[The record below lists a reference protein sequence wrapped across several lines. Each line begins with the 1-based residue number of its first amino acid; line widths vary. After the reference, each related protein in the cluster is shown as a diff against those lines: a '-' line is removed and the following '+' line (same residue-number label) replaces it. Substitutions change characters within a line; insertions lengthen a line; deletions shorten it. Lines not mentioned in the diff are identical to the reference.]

1 MLTSQNMATLTEI
14 GPAETASETVR
25 QVVKQFSR
33 AYLQKKENYYQEC
46 LVVNSQHGSKT
57 TSYFSDPA
65 VVVWTHSFPVDGGI
79 ISIMKAGLTY
89 SYLVYGFF
97 FLFFLFL
104 SLLIFSNNRVSYDH
118 THTHF
123 HTHTNSKW
131 FVKVIH
137 GSNPPKLTPHHP
149 TGLKTHDFGTRPPLS
164 GSVSSSHTG
173 QNNKK

>member
-1 MLTSQNMATLTEI
+1 MLTSHNMATLTEI

-97 FLFFLFL
+97 AFL
-104 SLLIFSNNRVSYDH
+104 SFSFAPYLFEQPRLLWPH
-118 THTHF
+118 THTLP
-123 HTHTNSKW
+123 HTHKL
-131 FVKVIH
+131 KVICK
-137 GSNPPKLTPHHP
+137 GYPRQQP
-149 TGLKTHDFGTRPPLS
+149 TKTHTTP
-164 GSVSSSHTG
+164 SHWVEDSWFWHETPSFRLCL
-173 QNNKK
+173 